1 VDAGATTEGGGHA
14 DLILGIES
22 SCDETAAAL
31 LDRDGRVVA
40 SVVRSQIDLHKSF
53 GGVVPEIAG
62 RSHVEH
68 MLPVV
73 EETFA
78 RAGRKPSDV
87 AAIAVTVQPGLIG
100 SLLVGV
106 STAKAMALA
115 LGVPLVPVDHVA
127 AHVHSCF
134 HGVAEPE
141 FPSACLVASGGHST
155 LFDVVAP
162 TKHVKRGETIDDA
175 AGEAFD
181 KVAAILGLGYPGGP
195 IVDRMAQAGDARRFK
210 FPRSLM
216 AKESLDFSFS
226 GIKTAVLYHC
236 RGQDGRGKRTL
247 DEQEVRDVC
256 AAFQE
261 AVVDVLIE
269 KLSRLAAR
277 IGARSIAVGGGVAA
291 NRRLRERAGQLAQ
304 ERGVAL
310 RLAPRELTTDNAVMV
325 AGLGRLLFAEGVR
338 AGLDL
343 DAHAR
348 AVAPAPA
355 HSP

>member
-1 VDAGATTEGGGHA
+1 VDAGATADGGGPA

-73 EETFA
+73 EETFE
-78 RAGRKPSDV
+78 RAGRKPAEV

-134 HGVAEPE
+134 FGVAEPE

-155 LFDVVAP
+155 LFEVVAP
-162 TKHVKRGETIDDA
+162 TRHVKRGETIDDA

-195 IVDRMAQAGDARRFK
+195 IVDKLAQQGDARRFK

-226 GIKTAVLYHC
+226 GIKTSVLYHC
-236 RGQDGRGKRTL
+236 RGQDGRGRRQL
-247 DEQEVRDVC
+247 DEQEVL
-256 AAFQE
+256 
-261 AVVDVLIE
+261 VDVLIE
-269 KLSRLAAR
+269 KLARLATR
-277 IGARSIAVGGGVAA
+277 ISARSIAVGGGVAA

-348 AVAPAPA
+348 AVAPAP
-355 HSP
+355 

>member
-1 VDAGATTEGGGHA
+1 MTSDGPAAEAGGGHA
-14 DLILGIES
+14 DLVLGIES

-31 LDRDGRVVA
+31 LDRAGSVVA

-68 MLPVV
+68 MLPVI

-78 RAGRKPSDV
+78 RAGRRP
-87 AAIAVTVQPGLIG
+87 AELEAIAVTVQPGLIG

-127 AHVHSCF
+127 AHVYSCF
-134 HGVAEPE
+134 FGVAEPQ

-155 LFDVVAP
+155 LFEVTAP
-162 TKHVKRGETIDDA
+162 TRHAKRGETIDDA

-195 IVDRMAQAGDARRFK
+195 IVDRLAKDGDARRFK

-236 RGQDGRGKRTL
+236 RGQDGRGRRQL

-261 AVVDVLIE
+261 AVVDVLVE
-269 KLSRLAAR
+269 KLSRLAGR

-291 NRRLRERAGQLAQ
+291 NGRLRERAAQLAQ
-304 ERGVAL
+304 ERGLAL
-310 RLAPRELTTDNAVMV
+310 HLAPRELTTDNAVMV

-348 AVAPAPA
+348 AVAPAP
-355 HSP
+355 

>member
-1 VDAGATTEGGGHA
+1 VAGAGA
-14 DLILGIES
+14 SLVLGIES

-31 LDRDGRVVA
+31 LAADGTLLA
-40 SVVRSQIDLHKSF
+40 SVVRSQVELHRSF

-68 MLPVV
+68 MLPVL

-78 RAGRKPSDV
+78 RAGRKAAEV
-87 AAIAVTVQPGLIG
+87 EAIAVTVQPGLIG
-100 SLLVGV
+100 SLLIGV

-115 LGVPLVPVDHVA
+115 LDVPLVPVDHVA
-127 AHVHSCF
+127 AHVYSCF
-134 HGVAEPE
+134 HGVAQPS

-155 LFDVVAP
+155 LFEVSSP
-162 TKHVKRGETIDDA
+162 TRHVKRGETIDDA

-195 IVDRMAQAGDARRFK
+195 IVDRLAADGDAGRFR
-210 FPRSLM
+210 FPRSLL

-236 RGQDGRGKRTL
+236 RGQDGRGRRTL
-247 DEQEVRDVC
+247 DQNEVKDVC

-261 AVVDVLIE
+261 AVVDVLVT
-269 KLSRLAAR
+269 KLGRLADR

-291 NRRLRERAGQLAQ
+291 NRRLRERAAEHASKNGLA
-304 ERGVAL
+304 L
-310 RLAPRELTTDNAVMV
+310 HLAPRELTTDNAVMV

-338 AGLDL
+338 GGLDL
-343 DAHAR
+343 DACAR
-348 AVAPAPA
+348 AIAPAPGPKA
-355 HSP
+355 A

>member
-1 VDAGATTEGGGHA
+1 VDGVTDARG
-14 DLILGIES
+14 DLVLGIES

-31 LDRDGRVVA
+31 LAPDGTLLA

-68 MLPVV
+68 MLPVLQ
-73 EETFA
+73 ETFEK
-78 RAGRKPSDV
+78 AGRRPADV
-87 AAIAVTVQPGLIG
+87 GAIAVTVQPGLIG

-115 LGVPLVPVDHVA
+115 LDVPLVPVDHVA
-127 AHVHSCF
+127 AHVYSCF
-134 HGVAEPE
+134 HGVAAPQL
-141 FPSACLVASGGHST
+141 PSACLVASGGHST
-155 LFDVVAP
+155 LFEVPSV
-162 TKHVKRGETIDDA
+162 TRHVKRGETIDDA

-195 IVDRMAQAGDARRFK
+195 IVDRLAADGDAKRFK
-210 FPRSLM
+210 FPRSLL

-226 GIKTAVLYHC
+226 GLKTAVLYHC
-236 RGQDGRGKRTL
+236 RGQDGRGRRVL

-256 AAFQE
+256 ASFQE
-261 AVVDVLIE
+261 AVVDVLVT
-269 KLSRLAAR
+269 KLSRLADR
-277 IGARSIAVGGGVAA
+277 IGAKSVAVGGGVAA
-291 NRRLRERAGQLAQ
+291 NRRLRARATEFAEKNGLA
-304 ERGVAL
+304 L
-310 RLAPRELTTDNAVMV
+310 HLAPRELTTDNAVMV

-338 AGLDL
+338 GGLDL

-348 AVAPAPA
+348 AIAPAPGA
-355 HSP
+355 RPT

>member
-1 VDAGATTEGGGHA
+1 LIAA
-14 DLILGIES
+14 DG
-22 SCDETAAAL
+22 TVAAA
-31 LDRDGRVVA
+31 VVH
-40 SVVRSQIDLHKSF
+40 SQVDLHAAF
-53 GGVVPEIAG
+53 GGVVPDIAG

-68 MLPVV
+68 MLPVI

-78 RAGRKPSDV
+78 KAGRTPADV
-87 AAIAVTVQPGLIG
+87 GAIAVTCQPGLIG

-106 STAKAMALA
+106 ATAKAMALA

-134 HGVAEPE
+134 FGVAEPE

-155 LFDVVAP
+155 LFEVVAP
-162 TKHVKRGETIDDA
+162 TRHVKRGETIDDA

-195 IVDRMAQAGDARRFK
+195 IVDKLAQQGDARRFK

-236 RGQDGRGKRTL
+236 RGQDGRGRRQL

-269 KLSRLAAR
+269 KLSRLATR
-277 IGARSIAVGGGVAA
+277 ISARSIAVGGGVAA

-348 AVAPAPA
+348 AVAPAP
-355 HSP
+355 

>member
-1 VDAGATTEGGGHA
+1 LGALPDGLT
-14 DLILGIES
+14 LGVES

-31 LDRDGRVVA
+31 LDRDGTVRA
-40 SVVRSQIDLHKSF
+40 SVVRSQVDLHAAF

-62 RSHVEH
+62 RSHLEH
-68 MLPVV
+68 MVPVI
-73 EETFA
+73 EECFEK
-78 RAGRKPSDV
+78 AGAKRGDV
-87 AAIAVTVQPGLIG
+87 AAVAVTCQPGLIG

-106 STAKAMALA
+106 STAKALALA
-115 LGVPLVPVDHVA
+115 LDVPLVPVDHVA
-127 AHVHSCF
+127 AHVWSCF
-134 HGVAEPE
+134 HGVAEPAL
-141 FPSACLVASGGHST
+141 PSACLVASGGHSS
-155 LFDVVAP
+155 LFDVRSL
-162 TKHVKRGETIDDA
+162 TRHEKRGETIDDA

-195 IVDRMAQAGDARRFK
+195 IVDRMAKGGDPKRFR
-210 FPRSLM
+210 FPRSLL

-256 AAFQE
+256 ASFQD
-261 AVVDVLIE
+261 AVVDVLTT
-269 KLSRLAAR
+269 KLVRLAER
-277 IGARSIAVGGGVAA
+277 TGAKSLAVGGGVAS
-291 NRRLRERAGQLAQ
+291 NSRLRARTTELAA
-304 ERGVAL
+304 ERGLAL
-310 RLAPRELTTDNAVMV
+310 HLAPRELTTDNAVMV

-348 AVAPAPA
+348 LLAPAPA
-355 HSP
+355 P